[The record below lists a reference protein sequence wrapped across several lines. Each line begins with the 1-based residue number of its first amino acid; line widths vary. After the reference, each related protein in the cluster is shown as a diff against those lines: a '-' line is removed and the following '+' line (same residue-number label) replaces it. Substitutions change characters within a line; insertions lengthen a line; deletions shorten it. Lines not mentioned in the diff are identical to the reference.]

1 MVNES
6 TLPIFRFVGHS
17 GTGKTT
23 LLEYLIAELVRRGR
37 RIAVAKDT
45 HHRLDLDRPGKD
57 SYRLAQAGAGQV
69 LLTGPDQLALFAR
82 TPIRP
87 RLQALARLVA
97 PNANLL
103 LAEGFRDDPEPA
115 IVVWR
120 AALGRPLPEL
130 VGPIVAIVS
139 DDPVDIAVPRFD
151 FGAVKALADFIL
163 DLAADSS
170 AARRSAP

>member
-1 MVNES
+1 M
-6 TLPIFRFVGHS
+6 LPIFRFVGHS

-23 LLEYLIAELVRRGR
+23 LLEQLIEELVRRGR

-82 TPIRP
+82 TPTRP
-87 RLQALARLVA
+87 PLRALARLVA
-97 PNANLL
+97 PDTDLL

-120 AALGRPLPEL
+120 AALGRSLPDL
-130 VGPIVAIVS
+130 VGPIVALVS
-139 DDPVDIAVPRFD
+139 DDPVDIAVPRFR
-151 FGAVKALADFIL
+151 FGAIRALADFLL
-163 DLAADSS
+163 DIAADSS
-170 AARRSAP
+170 AMS